1 MQSWEYLAIDQAGA
15 RVKGRIRAETETEAL
30 SQVIAKKLSPLSVKE
45 IKADTSL
52 FNRISNAD
60 LEQITVELSLLMR
73 NGVQLDRALDMMSQ
87 SNTNPVA
94 AEMLAT
100 MTEQVRAGKPLNVA
114 FAMFPRYFNTLYCE
128 MIRIGEESGQLA
140 TTLER
145 LGANQKFQ
153 NDLKSKV
160 NQAMIYPGFIFAVCL
175 IALFAIFNF
184 IVPSMEGLFANM
196 RDIPA
201 YTAFLIDTSAWMRN
215 NQIYILLVFVL
226 LIVVIIANAR
236 KPWFQRMLRTVLTH
250 TPVIKNGLLLS
261 ERIRFIS
268 SMQLMLQSGLPLA
281 QALKLSVGISS
292 DEKIQGQLRRVR
304 DEVSQGRMLSD
315 TLASTDILEP
325 VMLSLVKVGEESGN
339 LDTVF
344 AEMSN
349 RSRWRFEQWALKLT
363 SMLEPILIIV
373 MGGLV
378 GSVVVTML
386 LSIVSTSDVP
396 F

>member
-1 MQSWEYLAIDQAGA
+1 MQSWEYQAVDQSGA
-15 RVKGRIRAETETEAL
+15 RVKGRIRAESETAAL
-30 SQVIAKKLSPLSVKE
+30 SQVIAKQLSPLSVRE
-45 IKADTSL
+45 IKTDASL
-52 FNRISNAD
+52 FNRISDAD

-87 SNTNPVA
+87 SNSNPVA
-94 AEMLAT
+94 AEMLSA
-100 MTEQVRAGKPLNVA
+100 MTEQVRSGKPLHAA
-114 FAMFPRYFNTLYCE
+114 FAMFPRYFNSLYCE
-128 MIRIGEESGQLA
+128 MIKIGEETGQLA

-153 NDLKSKV
+153 NDLKGKV
-160 NQAMIYPGFIFAVCL
+160 NQAMIYPAFILAVCL
-175 IALFAIFNF
+175 VALFAIFIF

-196 RDIPA
+196 RDVPA
-201 YTAFLIDTSAWMRN
+201 YTAFLISTSAWMRN
-215 NQIYILLVFVL
+215 NQLYLLITVLMLVVFV
-226 LIVVIIANAR
+226 IANAR
-236 KPWFQRMLRTVLTH
+236 KPWFKSGIRQILMH
-250 TPVIKNGLLLS
+250 TPVVKNGLILN
-261 ERIRFIS
+261 ERIRFVS

-281 QALKLSVGISS
+281 QALKLTVGISS
-292 DEKIQGQLRRVR
+292 DEKIRGQLKRVG
-304 DEVSQGRMLSD
+304 DEVSQGKMLSD
-315 TLASTDILEP
+315 ALSSTDILEP

-339 LDTVF
+339 LDNVF
-344 AEMSN
+344 AEMSS

-363 SMLEPILIIV
+363 SMLEPLLIIV

>member
-1 MQSWEYLAIDQAGA
+1 MQSWEYQAVDQSGA
-15 RVKGRIRAETETEAL
+15 RVKGRIRAESETAAL
-30 SQVIAKKLSPLSVKE
+30 SQVIAKQLSPLSVRE
-45 IKADTSL
+45 IKTDASL
-52 FNRISNAD
+52 FNRISDAD

-87 SNTNPVA
+87 SNSNPVA
-94 AEMLAT
+94 AEMLSA
-100 MTEQVRAGKPLNVA
+100 MTEQVRSGKPLHAA
-114 FAMFPRYFNTLYCE
+114 FAMFPRYFNSLYCE
-128 MIRIGEESGQLA
+128 MIKIGEETGQLA

-153 NDLKSKV
+153 NDLKGKV
-160 NQAMIYPGFIFAVCL
+160 NQAMIYPAFILAVCL
-175 IALFAIFNF
+175 VALFAIFNF

-196 RDIPA
+196 RDVPA
-201 YTAFLIDTSAWMRN
+201 YTAFLISTSAWMRN
-215 NQIYILLVFVL
+215 NQLYLLITVLMLVVFV
-226 LIVVIIANAR
+226 IANAR
-236 KPWFQRMLRTVLTH
+236 KPWFKSGIRQILMH
-250 TPVIKNGLLLS
+250 TPVVKNGLILN
-261 ERIRFIS
+261 ERIRFVS

-281 QALKLSVGISS
+281 QALKLTVGISS
-292 DEKIQGQLRRVR
+292 DEKIRGQLKRVG
-304 DEVSQGRMLSD
+304 DEVSQGKMLSD
-315 TLASTDILEP
+315 ALSSTDILEP

-339 LDTVF
+339 LDNVF
-344 AEMSN
+344 AEMSS

-363 SMLEPILIIV
+363 SMLEPLLIIV

>member
-1 MQSWEYLAIDQAGA
+1 
-15 RVKGRIRAETETEAL
+15 
-30 SQVIAKKLSPLSVKE
+30 
-45 IKADTSL
+45 
-52 FNRISNAD
+52 
-60 LEQITVELSLLMR
+60 
-73 NGVQLDRALDMMSQ
+73 
-87 SNTNPVA
+87 
-94 AEMLAT
+94 
-100 MTEQVRAGKPLNVA
+100 
-114 FAMFPRYFNTLYCE
+114 
-128 MIRIGEESGQLA
+128 
-140 TTLER
+140 
-145 LGANQKFQ
+145 
-153 NDLKSKV
+153 
-160 NQAMIYPGFIFAVCL
+160 
-175 IALFAIFNF
+175 
-184 IVPSMEGLFANM
+184 
-196 RDIPA
+196 
-201 YTAFLIDTSAWMRN
+201 
-215 NQIYILLVFVL
+215 
-226 LIVVIIANAR
+226 
-236 KPWFQRMLRTVLTH
+236 
-250 TPVIKNGLLLS
+250 
-261 ERIRFIS
+261 
-268 SMQLMLQSGLPLA
+268 A

-396 F
+396 